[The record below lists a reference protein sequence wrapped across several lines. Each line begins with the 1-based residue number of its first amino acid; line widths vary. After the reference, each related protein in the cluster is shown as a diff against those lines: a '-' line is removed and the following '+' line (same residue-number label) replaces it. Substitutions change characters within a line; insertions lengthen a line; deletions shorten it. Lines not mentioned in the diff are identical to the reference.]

1 MLEFKVLG
9 ALEVLHD
16 GRHCTP
22 TPPKVLRVLAV
33 LLLRANRVVP
43 VETLIE
49 ELWGDSPARTAITT
63 TQTYIY
69 QLRKL
74 IGRRS
79 TGSTEEILVTKWPGY
94 LLRVPEGSLD
104 AEVFDRLLARGR
116 AELDEGRPEQA
127 AETLREALAF
137 WTDSP
142 LANVPQGR
150 ILAAYASSLEEQRMR
165 AIELRI
171 RADSQLGRHAELI
184 GELRDLVVEH
194 PFNEWLHGQLISA
207 LNQVGRR
214 SDALRAYQSVRSTL
228 HKELGLE
235 PSAQLQRLQHEVLV
249 NGQRELAHVPQR
261 QPAGQGAVRRGLPT
275 SHN

>member
-1 MLEFKVLG
+1 MLKFKVLG
-9 ALEVLHD
+9 TLEVLQD

-49 ELWGDSPARTAITT
+49 ELWGDTPARTAITT

-74 IGRRS
+74 IGMRCS
-79 TGSTEEILVTKWPGY
+79 GSAEEILVTKWPGY
-94 LLRVPEGSLD
+94 LLRVPEGALD
-104 AEVFDRLLARGR
+104 VENFDQLVARGR
-116 AELDEGRPEQA
+116 TELNEGRPGDA
-127 AETLREALAF
+127 AETLRQALAL

-150 ILAAYASSLEEQRMR
+150 ILASYAASLEEQRMR
-165 AIELRI
+165 ALELRI
-171 RADSQLGRHAELI
+171 QADGQLGRHSELIAEL
-184 GELRDLVVEH
+184 RALVTEH
-194 PFNEWLHGQLISA
+194 PFNEWLHGQLIKA
-207 LNQVGRR
+207 LHQVGRR
-214 SDALRAYQSVRSTL
+214 SEALRAYQSVRSTL
-228 HKELGLE
+228 HRELGLE

-249 NGQRELAHVPQR
+249 NGHRETASAPPR
-261 QPAGQGAVRRGLPT
+261 QPAGRGGQRRTIG
-275 SHN
+275 